1 MSLRQK
7 GFTLVELLVVI
18 AIIGILIA
26 LLLPAVQAARAAAR
40 RVSCANNLK
49 QHGLALHLYHDT
61 NRQLPAGWT
70 GYDLSTGKPHWFGE
84 PGWGW
89 NAVILPFMEQAS
101 VSEGMIRFDL
111 PISDPLNA
119 DARVLPIA
127 TLRCPSD
134 PGPDTFVLADGGPY
148 IGSGAYQPT
157 ELSRGNYL
165 GVFGSED
172 FHHMFNPSDNT
183 CFGNGC
189 LSHNS
194 EVRFRDISDGL
205 SCTFMVGERSSKLAP
220 STWVG
225 MLTGG
230 QHAPARVTGVAEFP
244 PNSEE
249 TEEHYFHNF
258 SSFHPS
264 GAHFLA
270 ADGAVHIISDD
281 IETRLYQ
288 GLCTRAGGEAVSE
301 FFGD

>member
-1 MSLRQK
+1 MRLRQK

-40 RVSCANNLK
+40 RMSCANNLK
-49 QHGLALHLYHDT
+49 QLGVALHLYHDT

-70 GYDLSTGKPHWFGE
+70 GYDPSTGKPHWFGL

-89 NAVILPFMEQAS
+89 NAAVLPFMEQAA
-101 VSEGMIRFDL
+101 VHDDMIHFEL
-111 PISDPLNA
+111 PITNPLND

-134 PGPDTFVLADGGPY
+134 PGPDTFVLQGGAPY
-148 IGSGAYQPT
+148 IGSGSFQPT
-157 ELSRGNYL
+157 ELARSNYM
-165 GVFGSED
+165 GVFGAED
-172 FHHMFNPSDNT
+172 FHHMYNPSDNT
-183 CFGNGC
+183 CFGDGC
-189 LSHNS
+189 FFHNS
-194 EVRFRDISDGL
+194 EIQFRDISDGL
-205 SCTFMVGERSSKLAP
+205 SSTFMIGERSSKLAP

-230 QHAPARVTGVAEFP
+230 QHAPARVTGVAEFL

-249 TEEHYFHNF
+249 TSAHYFHSF

-264 GAHFLA
+264 GVHFLA
-270 ADGAVHIISDD
+270 ADGAVHLISDD
-281 IETRLYQ
+281 IQPNLYQ
-288 GLCTRAGGEAVSE
+288 GLCTRAGGEPVSE
-301 FFGD
+301 FFED